1 LSAPTMWQRYER
13 VGFSLGMISS
23 VIVCIAYLLNIFPM
37 PQIDDWMKKCLFI
50 LRGELQPTDEIVI
63 VAIDNESIKRLG
75 RFPWRRKLHADLL
88 RQLRTAKA
96 VVMDIM
102 FVEADKEHPEDDIEL
117 AKAISECGN
126 VILPMLRLDEPTA
139 KTKSEEKAFNT
150 AVKKS
155 AYYAPED
162 CSKSFKERL
171 TALASTMPLL
181 LKAPIETFT
190 KGCHSVGVA
199 FAYPDLW
206 NIYRHIPLGIPVES
220 SDPQGSLFVV
230 PSVVLEAARVAM
242 GISKNDVSFAEGGV
256 NFGGKFIQAKGVN
269 WLMEINFAGGK
280 GAFTQFPYHA
290 ILSGDIKRRE
300 FDGKVVIVGFTA
312 EGLYDIRP
320 SPFSQHTYGS
330 EIIAN
335 AIHTIISG
343 QHFKHTPKGIPMLI
357 ALIISALLSFVLL
370 RANPLL
376 SLLSMIMLICGI
388 TFVAL
393 KLFSLRLLLDVSP
406 LYGSTVLS
414 YALITAWGYF
424 GVGREHRRIKEMF
437 ALYVSKEVAE
447 RLARYPELAALG
459 GEEREI
465 SVLFVD
471 IRNFTETMQ
480 RLGAKRL
487 VRLLTEYFT
496 EMSEIVKRHGG
507 FVDKFIGDEVMA
519 LFGAPLPIE
528 KHALSAV
535 MAALEMRAV
544 TEKLSKQ
551 WRERGE
557 PELKVGIGVATGKA
571 SVGNF
576 GAVDRFQYTALGDAV
591 NLAARLQAMT
601 KEVGATILVCERTA
615 KDVEGVVELK
625 PVGELKVRG
634 FSEPVKAFEVVGITK
649 GNDANEAT

>member
-1 LSAPTMWQRYER
+1 MWQRYER
-13 VGFSLGMISS
+13 VGFSIGMVSS

-37 PQIDDWMKKCLFI
+37 PQIDDLMRRCWFI
-50 LRGELQPTDEIVI
+50 LRGELQPMDDIVI
-63 VAIDNESIKRLG
+63 VAIDNESIRRLG
-75 RFPWRRKLHADLL
+75 RFPWRRKLHAQLL
-88 RQLRTAKA
+88 RRLRTAKA
-96 VVMDIM
+96 VVMDMM

-117 AKAISECGN
+117 ANAISGCGN

-139 KTKSEEKAFNT
+139 KTKGEEKAFNT

-155 AYYAPED
+155 TYRAPEK

-171 TALASTMPLL
+171 VAVASRMPLS
-181 LKAPIETFT
+181 LKAPVETFI
-190 KGCHSVGVA
+190 KGSRSVGVA
-199 FAYPDLW
+199 FAYPDTW
-206 NIYRHIPLGIPVES
+206 NIYRHIPLGIPVER
-220 SDPQGSLFVV
+220 SDAHGSTFIV

-242 GISKNDVSFAEGGV
+242 GVGKDKVSFVEGGV
-256 NFGGKFIQAKGVN
+256 NFDDKFIQAKGTN
-269 WLMEINFAGGK
+269 WLMEINFVGGK

-290 ILSGDIKRRE
+290 VLSGDIKSRE

-330 EIIAN
+330 EILAN
-335 AIHTIISG
+335 AIHTIMSG
-343 QHFKHTPKGIPMLI
+343 QHFKQIPKGIPMLI
-357 ALIISALLSFVLL
+357 ALIISALLSLALL

-376 SLLSMIMLICGI
+376 SLLIMVMVICGI
-388 TFVAL
+388 TFVTL
-393 KLFSLRLLLDVSP
+393 ELFSFRLLLDASP
-406 LYGSTVLS
+406 LYGSTILS

-437 ALYVSKEVAE
+437 ALYVSREVAE

-487 VRLLTEYFT
+487 VKLLTEYFT
-496 EMSEIVKRHGG
+496 EMSDIVKRHGG

-544 TEKLSKQ
+544 TEKLSRQ
-551 WRERGE
+551 WKERGE

-576 GAVDRFQYTALGDAV
+576 GAVDRFQYTALGDTV
-591 NLAARLQAMT
+591 NLASRLQAMT

-615 KDVEGVVELK
+615 KEVEGVVELK
-625 PVGELKVRG
+625 PVGELKVKG
-634 FSEPVKAFEVVGITK
+634 FSEPVKAFEVVGIAQ
-649 GNDANEAT
+649 GDDASEAT

>member
-1 LSAPTMWQRYER
+1 LWA
-13 VGFSLGMISS
+13 
-23 VIVCIAYLLNIFPM
+23 
-37 PQIDDWMKKCLFI
+37 
-50 LRGELQPTDEIVI
+50 
-63 VAIDNESIKRLG
+63 VASR
-75 RFPWRRKLHADLL
+75 
-88 RQLRTAKA
+88 
-96 VVMDIM
+96 
-102 FVEADKEHPEDDIEL
+102 
-117 AKAISECGN
+117 
-126 VILPMLRLDEPTA
+126 
-139 KTKSEEKAFNT
+139 
-150 AVKKS
+150 
-155 AYYAPED
+155 
-162 CSKSFKERL
+162 
-171 TALASTMPLL
+171 MPLS
-181 LKAPIETFT
+181 LKAPVETFI
-190 KGCHSVGVA
+190 KGSRSVGVA
-199 FAYPDLW
+199 FAYPDTW
-206 NIYRHIPLGIPVES
+206 NIYRHIPLGIPVER
-220 SDPQGSLFVV
+220 SDAHGSTFIV

-242 GISKNDVSFAEGGV
+242 GVSKDKVSFAEGGV
-256 NFGGKFIQAKGVN
+256 NFDDKFIQAKGTN
-269 WLMEINFAGGK
+269 WLMEINFVGGK

-290 ILSGDIKRRE
+290 VLSSDIKSRE

-330 EIIAN
+330 EILAN
-335 AIHTIISG
+335 AIHTIMSG
-343 QHFKHTPKGIPMLI
+343 QHFKQIPKGIPMLI
-357 ALIISALLSFVLL
+357 ALIISALLSLALL

-376 SLLSMIMLICGI
+376 SLLIMVMVICGI
-388 TFVAL
+388 TFVTL
-393 KLFSLRLLLDVSP
+393 ELFSFRLLLDASP
-406 LYGSTVLS
+406 LYGSTILS

-437 ALYVSKEVAE
+437 ALYVSREVAE

-487 VRLLTEYFT
+487 VKLLTEYFT
-496 EMSEIVKRHGG
+496 EMSDIVKRHGG

-544 TEKLSKQ
+544 TEKLSRQ
-551 WRERGE
+551 WKERGE

-576 GAVDRFQYTALGDAV
+576 GAVDRFQYTALGDTV
-591 NLAARLQAMT
+591 NLASRLQAMT

-615 KDVEGVVELK
+615 KEVEGVVELK
-625 PVGELKVRG
+625 PVGELKVKG
-634 FSEPVKAFEVVGITK
+634 FSEPVKAFEVVGIAQ
-649 GNDANEAT
+649 GDDASEAT

>member
-1 LSAPTMWQRYER
+1 MWQRYER
-13 VGFSLGMISS
+13 VGFSIGMISS
-23 VIVCIAYLLNIFPM
+23 VIVCIAYLLNIFPT
-37 PQIDDWMKKCLFI
+37 PQIDDLMRRCWFI
-50 LRGELQPTDEIVI
+50 LRGELQPMDDIVI
-63 VAIDNESIKRLG
+63 VAIDNESIRRLG
-75 RFPWRRKLHADLL
+75 RFPWRRKLHAQLL
-88 RQLRTAKA
+88 RRLRTAKA
-96 VVMDIM
+96 VVMDMM

-117 AKAISECGN
+117 ANAISGCGN

-139 KTKSEEKAFNT
+139 KTKGEEKAFNT

-155 AYYAPED
+155 AYRAPEK

-171 TALASTMPLL
+171 VAVASRMPLS
-181 LKAPIETFT
+181 LKAPVETFI
-190 KGCHSVGVA
+190 KGSRSVGVA
-199 FAYPDLW
+199 FAYPDTW
-206 NIYRHIPLGIPVES
+206 NIYRHIPLGIPVER
-220 SDPQGSLFVV
+220 SDAHGSTFIV

-242 GISKNDVSFAEGGV
+242 GVGKDKVSFVEGGV
-256 NFGGKFIQAKGVN
+256 NFDDKFIQAKGTN
-269 WLMEINFAGGK
+269 WLMEINFVGGK
-280 GAFTQFPYHA
+280 GAFTQFPYYA
-290 ILSGDIKRRE
+290 VLSGDIKNRE

-330 EIIAN
+330 EILAN
-335 AIHTIISG
+335 AIHTIMSG
-343 QHFKHTPKGIPMLI
+343 QHFKQIPKGIPMLI
-357 ALIISALLSFVLL
+357 ALIISVLLSLALL

-376 SLLSMIMLICGI
+376 SLLIMVMVICGI
-388 TFVAL
+388 TFVTL
-393 KLFSLRLLLDVSP
+393 ELFSFRLLLDASP
-406 LYGSTVLS
+406 LYGSTILS

-437 ALYVSKEVAE
+437 ALYVSREVAE

-487 VRLLTEYFT
+487 VKLLTEYFT
-496 EMSEIVKRHGG
+496 EMSDIVKRHGG

-544 TEKLSKQ
+544 TEKLSRQ
-551 WRERGE
+551 WKERGE

-576 GAVDRFQYTALGDAV
+576 GAVDRFQYTALGDTV
-591 NLAARLQAMT
+591 NLASRLQAMT

-615 KDVEGVVELK
+615 KEVEGVVELK
-625 PVGELKVRG
+625 PVGELKVKG
-634 FSEPVKAFEVVGITK
+634 FSEPVKAFEVVGIAQ
-649 GNDANEAT
+649 GDDASEAT

>member
-1 LSAPTMWQRYER
+1 MWQRYER
-13 VGFSLGMISS
+13 VGFSIGMVSS

-37 PQIDDWMKKCLFI
+37 PQIDDLMRRCWFI
-50 LRGELQPTDEIVI
+50 LRGELQPMDDIVI
-63 VAIDNESIKRLG
+63 VAIDNESIRRLG
-75 RFPWRRKLHADLL
+75 RFPWRRKLHAELL
-88 RQLRTAKA
+88 RRLRTAKA
-96 VVMDIM
+96 VVMDMM

-117 AKAISECGN
+117 ANAIGGCGN

-155 AYYAPED
+155 AYRAPEK
-162 CSKSFKERL
+162 CSESFKERL
-171 TALASTMPLL
+171 VAVASRMPLS
-181 LKAPIETFT
+181 LKAPVETFI
-190 KGCHSVGVA
+190 KGSRSVGVA
-199 FAYPDLW
+199 FAYPDTW
-206 NIYRHIPLGIPVES
+206 NIYRHIPLGIPIER
-220 SDPQGSLFVV
+220 SDAHGSTFIV

-242 GISKNDVSFAEGGV
+242 GVGKDKVSFVEGGV
-256 NFGGKFIQAKGVN
+256 NFDDKFIQAKGTN
-269 WLMEINFAGGK
+269 WLMEINFVGGK

-290 ILSGDIKRRE
+290 VLSGDIKSRE

-330 EIIAN
+330 EILAN
-335 AIHTIISG
+335 AIHTIMSG
-343 QHFKHTPKGIPMLI
+343 QHFKQIPKGIPMLI
-357 ALIISALLSFVLL
+357 ALIISALLSLALL

-376 SLLSMIMLICGI
+376 SLLIMVMVICGI
-388 TFVAL
+388 TFVTL
-393 KLFSLRLLLDVSP
+393 ELFSFRLLLDASP
-406 LYGSTVLS
+406 LYGSTILS

-437 ALYVSKEVAE
+437 ALYVSREVAE

-487 VRLLTEYFT
+487 VKLLTEYFT
-496 EMSEIVKRHGG
+496 EMSDIVKRHGG

-544 TEKLSKQ
+544 TEKLSRQ
-551 WRERGE
+551 WKERGE

-576 GAVDRFQYTALGDAV
+576 GAVDRFQYTALGDTV
-591 NLAARLQAMT
+591 NLASRLQAMT

-615 KDVEGVVELK
+615 KEVEGVVELK
-625 PVGELKVRG
+625 PVGELKVKG
-634 FSEPVKAFEVVGITK
+634 FSEPVKAFEVVGIAQ
-649 GNDANEAT
+649 GDDASEAT

>member
-1 LSAPTMWQRYER
+1 MWQRYER
-13 VGFSLGMISS
+13 VGFSIGMVSS

-37 PQIDDWMKKCLFI
+37 PQIDDLMRRCWFI
-50 LRGELQPTDEIVI
+50 LRGELQPMDDIVI
-63 VAIDNESIKRLG
+63 VAIDNESIRRLG
-75 RFPWRRKLHADLL
+75 RFPWRRKLHAQLL
-88 RQLRTAKA
+88 RRLRTAKA
-96 VVMDIM
+96 VVMDMM

-117 AKAISECGN
+117 ANAISGCGN
-126 VILPMLRLDEPTA
+126 VILPMLCLDEPTA
-139 KTKSEEKAFNT
+139 KTKGEEKAFNT

-155 AYYAPED
+155 AYRAPEK

-171 TALASTMPLL
+171 VAVASRMPLS
-181 LKAPIETFT
+181 LKAPVETFI
-190 KGCHSVGVA
+190 KGSRSVGVA
-199 FAYPDLW
+199 FAYPDTW
-206 NIYRHIPLGIPVES
+206 NIYRHIPLGIPVER
-220 SDPQGSLFVV
+220 SDAHGSTFIV

-242 GISKNDVSFAEGGV
+242 GVGKDKVSFVEGGV
-256 NFGGKFIQAKGVN
+256 NFDDKFIQAKGTN
-269 WLMEINFAGGK
+269 WLMEINFVGGK

-290 ILSGDIKRRE
+290 ILSGDIKSRE

-330 EIIAN
+330 EILAN
-335 AIHTIISG
+335 AIHTIMSG
-343 QHFKHTPKGIPMLI
+343 QHFKQLPKGIPMLI
-357 ALIISALLSFVLL
+357 ALIISALLSLALL

-376 SLLSMIMLICGI
+376 SLLIMVMVICGI
-388 TFVAL
+388 TFVTL
-393 KLFSLRLLLDVSP
+393 ELFSFRLLLDASP
-406 LYGSTVLS
+406 LYGSTILS

-437 ALYVSKEVAE
+437 ALYVSREVAE

-487 VRLLTEYFT
+487 VKLLTEYFT
-496 EMSEIVKRHGG
+496 EMSDIVKRHGG

-544 TEKLSKQ
+544 TEKLSRQ
-551 WRERGE
+551 WKERGE

-576 GAVDRFQYTALGDAV
+576 GAVDRFQYTALGDTV
-591 NLAARLQAMT
+591 NLASRLQAMT

-615 KDVEGVVELK
+615 KEVEGVVELK
-625 PVGELKVRG
+625 PVGELKVKG
-634 FSEPVKAFEVVGITK
+634 FSEPVKAFEVVGIAQ
-649 GNDANEAT
+649 GDDASEAT

>member
-1 LSAPTMWQRYER
+1 MWQRYER
-13 VGFSLGMISS
+13 VGFSIGMVSS

-37 PQIDDWMKKCLFI
+37 PQIDDLMRRCWFI
-50 LRGELQPTDEIVI
+50 LRGELQPMDDIVI
-63 VAIDNESIKRLG
+63 VAIDNESIRRLG
-75 RFPWRRKLHADLL
+75 RFPWRRKLHAQLL
-88 RQLRTAKA
+88 RRLRTAKA
-96 VVMDIM
+96 VVMDMM

-117 AKAISECGN
+117 ANAISGCGN

-139 KTKSEEKAFNT
+139 KTKGEEKAFNT

-155 AYYAPED
+155 AYRAPEK

-171 TALASTMPLL
+171 VAVASRMPLS
-181 LKAPIETFT
+181 LKAPVETFI
-190 KGCHSVGVA
+190 KGSRSVGVA
-199 FAYPDLW
+199 FAYPDTW
-206 NIYRHIPLGIPVES
+206 NIYRHIPLGIPVER
-220 SDPQGSLFVV
+220 SDAHGSTFIV

-242 GISKNDVSFAEGGV
+242 GVGKDKVSFVEGGV
-256 NFGGKFIQAKGVN
+256 NFDDKFIQAKGTN
-269 WLMEINFAGGK
+269 WLMEINFVGGK
-280 GAFTQFPYHA
+280 GAFTQFPYYA
-290 ILSGDIKRRE
+290 VLSGDIKNRE

-330 EIIAN
+330 EILAN
-335 AIHTIISG
+335 AIHTIMSG
-343 QHFKHTPKGIPMLI
+343 QHFKQIPKGIPMLI
-357 ALIISALLSFVLL
+357 ALIISVLLSLALL

-376 SLLSMIMLICGI
+376 SLLIMVMVICGI
-388 TFVAL
+388 TFVTL
-393 KLFSLRLLLDVSP
+393 ELFSFRLLLDASP
-406 LYGSTVLS
+406 LYGSTILS

-437 ALYVSKEVAE
+437 ALYVSREVAE

-487 VRLLTEYFT
+487 VKLLTEYFT
-496 EMSEIVKRHGG
+496 EMSDIVKRHGG

-544 TEKLSKQ
+544 TEKLSRQ
-551 WRERGE
+551 WKERGE

-576 GAVDRFQYTALGDAV
+576 GAVDRFQYTALGDTV
-591 NLAARLQAMT
+591 NLASRLQAMT

-615 KDVEGVVELK
+615 KEVEGVVELK
-625 PVGELKVRG
+625 PVGELKVKG
-634 FSEPVKAFEVVGITK
+634 FSEPVKAFEVVGIAQ
-649 GNDANEAT
+649 GDDASEAT

>member
-1 LSAPTMWQRYER
+1 MWQRYER
-13 VGFSLGMISS
+13 VGFSIGMVSS

-37 PQIDDWMKKCLFI
+37 PQIDDLMRRCWFI
-50 LRGELQPTDEIVI
+50 LRGELQPMDDIVI
-63 VAIDNESIKRLG
+63 VAIDNESIRRLG
-75 RFPWRRKLHADLL
+75 RFPWRRKLHAQLL
-88 RQLRTAKA
+88 RRLRTAKA
-96 VVMDIM
+96 VVMDMM

-117 AKAISECGN
+117 ANAISGCGN

-139 KTKSEEKAFNT
+139 KTKGEEKAFNT

-155 AYYAPED
+155 AYRAPEK

-171 TALASTMPLL
+171 VAVASRMPLS
-181 LKAPIETFT
+181 LKAPVETFI
-190 KGCHSVGVA
+190 KGSRSVGVA
-199 FAYPDLW
+199 FAYPDTW
-206 NIYRHIPLGIPVES
+206 NIYRHIPLGIPVER
-220 SDPQGSLFVV
+220 SDAHGSTFIV

-242 GISKNDVSFAEGGV
+242 GVGKDKVSFVEGGV
-256 NFGGKFIQAKGVN
+256 NFDDKFIQAKGTN
-269 WLMEINFAGGK
+269 WLMEINFVGGK

-290 ILSGDIKRRE
+290 ILSGDIKSRE

-330 EIIAN
+330 EILAN
-335 AIHTIISG
+335 AIHTIMSG
-343 QHFKHTPKGIPMLI
+343 QHFKQIPKGIPMLI
-357 ALIISALLSFVLL
+357 ALIISALLSLALL

-376 SLLSMIMLICGI
+376 SLLIMVMVICGI
-388 TFVAL
+388 TFVTL
-393 KLFSLRLLLDVSP
+393 ELFSFRLLLDASP
-406 LYGSTVLS
+406 LYGSTILS

-437 ALYVSKEVAE
+437 ALYVSREVAE

-487 VRLLTEYFT
+487 VKLLTEYFT
-496 EMSEIVKRHGG
+496 EMSDIVKRHGG

-544 TEKLSKQ
+544 TEKLSRQ
-551 WRERGE
+551 WKERGE

-576 GAVDRFQYTALGDAV
+576 GAVDRFQYTALGDTV
-591 NLAARLQAMT
+591 NLASRLQAMT

-615 KDVEGVVELK
+615 KEVEGVVELK
-625 PVGELKVRG
+625 PVGELKVKG
-634 FSEPVKAFEVVGITK
+634 FSEPVKAFEVVGIAQ
-649 GNDANEAT
+649 GDDASEAT

>member
-1 LSAPTMWQRYER
+1 MSAPTMWQRYER
-13 VGFSLGMISS
+13 VGFSIGMVSS

-37 PQIDDWMKKCLFI
+37 PQIDDLMRRCWFI
-50 LRGELQPTDEIVI
+50 LRGELQPMDDIVI
-63 VAIDNESIKRLG
+63 VAIDNESIRRLG
-75 RFPWRRKLHADLL
+75 RFPWRRKLHAQLL
-88 RQLRTAKA
+88 RRLRTAKA
-96 VVMDIM
+96 VVMDMM

-117 AKAISECGN
+117 ANAISGCGN

-139 KTKSEEKAFNT
+139 KTKGEEKAFNT

-155 AYYAPED
+155 AYRAPEK

-171 TALASTMPLL
+171 VAVASRMPLS
-181 LKAPIETFT
+181 LKAPVETFI
-190 KGCHSVGVA
+190 KGSRSVGVA
-199 FAYPDLW
+199 FAYPDTW
-206 NIYRHIPLGIPVES
+206 NIYRHIPLGIPVER
-220 SDPQGSLFVV
+220 SDAHGSTFIV

-242 GISKNDVSFAEGGV
+242 GVGKDKVSFVEGGV
-256 NFGGKFIQAKGVN
+256 NFDDKFIQAKGTN
-269 WLMEINFAGGK
+269 WLMEINFVGGK

-290 ILSGDIKRRE
+290 ILSGDIKSRE

-330 EIIAN
+330 EILAN
-335 AIHTIISG
+335 AIHTIMSG
-343 QHFKHTPKGIPMLI
+343 QHFKQIPKGIPMLI
-357 ALIISALLSFVLL
+357 ALIISALLSLALL

-376 SLLSMIMLICGI
+376 SLLIMVMVICGI
-388 TFVAL
+388 TFVTL
-393 KLFSLRLLLDVSP
+393 ELFSFRLLLDASP
-406 LYGSTVLS
+406 LYGSTILS

-437 ALYVSKEVAE
+437 ALYVSREVAE

-487 VRLLTEYFT
+487 VKLLTEYFT
-496 EMSEIVKRHGG
+496 EMSDIVKRHGG

-544 TEKLSKQ
+544 TEKLSRQ
-551 WRERGE
+551 WKERGE

-576 GAVDRFQYTALGDAV
+576 GAVDRFQYTALGDTV
-591 NLAARLQAMT
+591 NLASRLQAMT

-615 KDVEGVVELK
+615 KEVEGVVELK
-625 PVGELKVRG
+625 PVGELKVKG
-634 FSEPVKAFEVVGITK
+634 FSEPVKAFEVVGIAQ
-649 GNDANEAT
+649 GDDASEAT